1 MKFVRQMTAR
11 IVHIKAN
18 KQLEEEMLA
27 KKGQLLKVWR
37 NVVDTNS
44 PPQLANIAKETAMKT
59 LMRTLLSL

>member
-1 MKFVRQMTAR
+1 MKFVRQMTPR

-18 KQLEEEMLA
+18 KQLEAEMLA
-27 KKGQLLKVWR
+27 KKGQVINVRR

-44 PPQLANIAKETAMKT
+44 PPQLPNIAKETPMKT